1 MPRTRPCEIVDIAA
15 SRGLTADRRALSP
28 AIGAVL
34 LVGVT
39 VVAASLVGVAVLGQA
54 SAVDDAPRH
63 AALSMSV
70 EGDRIR
76 LVHEGGDTL
85 DVRRLDVTVTVDDE
99 PLRHQPPVPFFSA
112 RGFRPG
118 PTGPFNAAA
127 DPTWTAG
134 EAASFRVA
142 GTNAPTLSAGAT
154 VTVRVAIDGRLLARE
169 EARVK
174 PG

>member
-1 MPRTRPCEIVDIAA
+1 MPRTRPCELVGHAA
-15 SRGLTADRRALSP
+15 SCRLTVDRRGFSP
-28 AIGAVL
+28 VIGAVL

-54 SAVDDAPRH
+54 SAVDDTPRH
-63 AALSMSV
+63 TVLSISV

-76 LVHEGGDTL
+76 LVHEGGDAL
-85 DVRRLDVTVTVDDE
+85 DVRRLDVTVAVDGE

-118 PTGPFNAAA
+118 PTGPFNVAA

-142 GTNAPTLSAGAT
+142 GTNAPALTPGAT